1 MDSFFVRARQYRPG
15 DSRLG
20 RSFAL
25 DPATERGV
33 KDKHLALIQSLA
45 EREVSADDVAVRG
58 MLLCNSQRDY
68 YYSRFSRRALDEV
81 AEMLPGAPVMI
92 GHDYSRVPI
101 GRFFDSRV
109 VRIEDSTLPKRDQ
122 YWVEGLYYAPR
133 DDEGDAFIRRVDLGV
148 WKEVSIGFRL
158 SRAPCS
164 ICHRPIWSCE
174 HIPGDIYP
182 KGGICEWGMEGI
194 TAVLE
199 GSQVFRGGQK
209 DTAQFIPDGYG
220 PEPGA
225 KYRSGFVPETGDFDG
240 RMIAAVKRVNWLPV
254 VEARGKSALS
264 VEEFLGSGLG
274 QRAVGFGAMF
284 GRRGERSN
292 TQAIRCGRSRFGTAT
307 RAARWV
313 RDHDFAAD
321 ERVETESDFV
331 FAQFAESLGEP
342 GSFRNIT
349 LDDAVVASVCRL
361 RPPEEN
367 ADAGGRSAVGGE
379 ETVEAFLSRG
389 GASTES
395 ARD

>member
-45 EREVSADDVAVRG
+45 EREVSADEVAVRG

-81 AEMLPGAPVMI
+81 AEMLPGAPVMV

-101 GRFFDSRV
+101 GRFFDARV
-109 VRIEDSTLPKRDQ
+109 VRIEDPSLPKRDQ
-122 YWVEGLYYAPR
+122 FWVEGLYYAPR

-164 ICHRPIWSCE
+164 VCHRPIWSCE

-182 KGGICEWGMEGI
+182 KAGICEWGMEGI

-220 PEPGA
+220 PDPGA
-225 KYRSGFVPETGDFDG
+225 KYRSAFLPETGDFDG
-240 RMIAAVKRVNWLPV
+240 RSIVAVKRANAVRADS
-254 VEARGKSALS
+254 VEAWLRSEAGA
-264 VEEFLGSGLG
+264 
-274 QRAVGFGAMF
+274 RAMGFGALF

-292 TQAIRCGRSRFGTAT
+292 TQAVRCGKSRFGTAT

-321 ERVETESDFV
+321 ERAETDSEFV

-349 LDDAVVASVCRL
+349 LDDAVVASVCRV
-361 RPPEEN
+361 RPPEET
-367 ADAGGRSAVGGE
+367 ADAGGRSAEDDE